1 MYKQGTVILTPF
13 PFTDLSDEKVRPAVI
28 VSKGLIGGEVVVV
41 FITSKTKVSG
51 PYTVTISPSSENGL
65 RLPSVVVC
73 SKIATIS
80 KKIVLGELGTLSEKN
95 TNEVLKSI
103 RVVLGL

>member
-28 VSKGLIGGEVVVV
+28 VSKGLIGGEVVVAFV
-41 FITSKTKVSG
+41 TSKTKVSN
-51 PYTVTISPSSENGL
+51 THAVSISPSSSNGF
-65 RLPSVVVC
+65 RLASAVVS

-80 KKIVLGELGTLSEKN
+80 KKIILGELGNLSEKDKK
-95 TNEVLKSI
+95 EVLKSI
-103 RVVLGL
+103 KVVLGL